1 MKKLTVQTEIT
12 LEERVAMKIA
22 IDELQAEINK
32 LKENPN
38 YPLDVFVELL
48 SVEKKVRN
56 LFKPVYDKYKLDT
69 ISYRK

>member
-12 LEERVAMKIA
+12 LEERVAMKVA

-48 SVEKKVRN
+48 NVEKKVRN
-56 LFKPVYDKYKLDT
+56 LFKLVYDKYKLDT
-69 ISYRK
+69 IFYRK